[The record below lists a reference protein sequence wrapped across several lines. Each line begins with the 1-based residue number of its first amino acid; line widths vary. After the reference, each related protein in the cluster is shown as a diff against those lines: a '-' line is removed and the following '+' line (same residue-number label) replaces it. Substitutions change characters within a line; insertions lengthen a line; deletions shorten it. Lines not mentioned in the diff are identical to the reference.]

1 MIEQYRDNIIAIDK
15 EIIEELNVLFMRFI
29 LIKLILERRFFMS
42 NLNEIKTLRP
52 FTRFCCTIGNLP
64 SSYLESLTYEEQLL
78 WFCDYIKNT
87 VIPTVN
93 NNAEAVK
100 ELQDL
105 YLQLKSYVDN
115 YFENLDVQNE
125 INNKLDEMASSG
137 ELTSIMQPYFNILS
151 NKIDSLET
159 EVNSFDG
166 DLSTF
171 KNTTSNNINDLQNQL
186 NNVVARCRNRR
197 VFFSR
202 NFTI

>member
-1 MIEQYRDNIIAIDK
+1 
-15 EIIEELNVLFMRFI
+15 
-29 LIKLILERRFFMS
+29 MS
-42 NLNEIKTLRP
+42 EIKFLKP
-52 FTRFCCTIGNLP
+52 FTKFCMTIGNLP
-64 SSYLESLTYEEQLL
+64 SSYLVSMTYEEQLL
-78 WFCDYIKNT
+78 WLCNYLENT

-93 NNAEAVK
+93 NNAGCVT
-100 ELQDL
+100 ELQNL
-105 YLQLKSYVDN
+105 FLQLKNYVNN
-115 YFENLDVQNE
+115 YFNNLDVQSE

-151 NKIDSLET
+151 NKIDTLET

-197 VFFSR
+197 LFFSR